1 MPAPAPAPV
10 WTLQDLRFPKTLDD
24 DARLPALRS
33 RLQGSCRKLWE
44 GGTVLVPV
52 LDWSAPLAAALAR
65 AHRAGQLLQGIE
77 SAERALAR
85 EAHGLSVA
93 DARSATER
101 GSRVSR
107 LLLTSNDGTERFYR
121 QIERLLRTQG
131 SRLLALRLDVDAQI
145 LGGVLGGTGPLARAL
160 LVEHKA
166 NVSDVLLALCDPL
179 PAESGG
185 RA

>member
-121 QIERLLRTQG
+121 QVERLLTDQG
-131 SRLLALRLDVDAQI
+131 SRLLAIRIDADSSRFAAV
-145 LGGVLGGTGPLARAL
+145 LPEGAGVVRAL
-160 LVEHKA
+160 MLEHKERVA
-166 NVSDVLLALCDPL
+166 SALLALYA
-179 PAESGG
+179 PAPGAQG
-185 RA
+185 